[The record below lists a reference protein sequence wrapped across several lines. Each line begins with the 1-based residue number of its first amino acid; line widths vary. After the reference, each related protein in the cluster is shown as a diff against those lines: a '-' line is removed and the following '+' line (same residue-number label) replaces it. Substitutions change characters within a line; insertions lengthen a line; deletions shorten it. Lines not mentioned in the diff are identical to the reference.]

1 MESYAAQALRECND
15 GANVIRQGGINGR
28 PFWNI
33 NASQF
38 LYVPAFLFPIIPGAK
53 EYIFSAVDSTG
64 KTHSFSADIP
74 TAPLTPIWKDLA
86 VGLVELKVEA
96 IHKNGRAYLAGART
110 FCKMAAFPGRDA
122 LPPRACSYKECA
134 LKAFRYVLNSP
145 TTRYWLEHGVP
156 KPDYYHYVY
165 PSKMISSIIW
175 AMATYAQLE
184 PENAGEALRLAK
196 NAADYLL
203 SITYGEDSLL
213 AGLPP
218 TFSFK
223 GLVKEI
229 VDETAAAADGR
240 QGNVMMFYPATV
252 GYAYLRLEQATGDT
266 KYFEAAARIAE
277 HYKKTVLPNGSW
289 YLLVSEKTGKQQSEN
304 CCSSFAVLDFLHN
317 FYLRTGD
324 ETYRRLEQNYFA
336 YIWKMRF
343 ENYSWEAQFEDSLLS
358 SNYENLSHYDA
369 NSMLD
374 YIVNNMA
381 DDPAMLKEA
390 EELMRF
396 VEDQFVTWVDFAEW
410 NPDRDPKEQWYSP
423 AAMEQYKW
431 HVPIDGSTCT
441 VMNAFL
447 NMYKATGKKLY
458 LEKACA
464 LGDSIT
470 RRQNPETGVVP
481 THWITTDCSTVLKN
495 FWLNCHVSTAF
506 RMLALAEAMGEL

>member
-1 MESYAAQALRECND
+1 
-15 GANVIRQGGINGR
+15 
-28 PFWNI
+28 
-33 NASQF
+33 
-38 LYVPAFLFPIIPGAK
+38 
-53 EYIFSAVDSTG
+53 
-64 KTHSFSADIP
+64 
-74 TAPLTPIWKDLA
+74 
-86 VGLVELKVEA
+86 
-96 IHKNGRAYLAGART
+96 
-110 FCKMAAFPGRDA
+110 
-122 LPPRACSYKECA
+122 
-134 LKAFRYVLNSP
+134 
-145 TTRYWLEHGVP
+145 
-156 KPDYYHYVY
+156 
-165 PSKMISSIIW
+165 
-175 AMATYAQLE
+175 
-184 PENAGEALRLAK
+184 
-196 NAADYLL
+196 
-203 SITYGEDSLL
+203 
-213 AGLPP
+213 
-218 TFSFK
+218 
-223 GLVKEI
+223 
-229 VDETAAAADGR
+229 
-240 QGNVMMFYPATV
+240 
-252 GYAYLRLEQATGDT
+252 
-266 KYFEAAARIAE
+266 
-277 HYKKTVLPNGSW
+277 
-289 YLLVSEKTGKQQSEN
+289 
-304 CCSSFAVLDFLHN
+304 
-317 FYLRTGD
+317 
-324 ETYRRLEQNYFA
+324 
-336 YIWKMRF
+336 MRF